1 MLEFNLNEQ
10 VIISPTLKKFLKF
23 RNPNNVYKFS
33 FLVNYLLCNYF
44 MEEYDENHIVIKYIM
59 NNKLRNFLRG
69 QNNYY
74 GSDYS
79 LDGVK
84 RLLSDYIKKKYFEI
98 EI

>member
-1 MLEFNLNEQ
+1 MEFNLNEE
-10 VIISPTLKKFLKF
+10 VIISPTFKKFLKF

-59 NNKLRNFLRG
+59 NNKLRNFLK
-69 QNNYY
+69 QSDNYY
-74 GSDYS
+74 GCDYS
-79 LDGVK
+79 IDGVK
-84 RLLSDYIKKKYFEI
+84 RLLVDYVKKKYFEI